1 MRLRLPQDCHDIWMD
16 NEDTQLVK
24 ARNAKDPVFP
34 FDRELLARS
43 IPKLTQQI
51 NRQQAFLKQT
61 HSHKEGV
68 ECKRIIKSCVYHSKI
83 SGAITGLFAAHINP
97 LRVTG
102 GKWADRTF
110 QVHVIK
116 VVKLLFKTHQLPLH
130 VSYPK
135 LYNMFTN
142 CKRNAKEE
150 VGAPKTKKLAMDGYE
165 DEEPPIKRARIDKL
179 PDQTAQ
185 AKGRKTASS
194 AASPTTLRAAK
205 SGAAKKKVVG
215 EKPTVAKKAGVLKQ
229 TLRTGSD
236 GHTLRLGPCRLGDPD
251 EPLAQG
257 TVISLNPTIT
267 GTDISGKKTK
277 PPWTDGVLCRF
288 TSPILNMSDM
298 QLEGVVFQVSTF
310 LFTISIQIV
319 N

>member
-16 NEDTQLVK
+16 NEDTTLVQ

-150 VGAPKTKKLAMDGYE
+150 VGAPKTKKLANGW
-165 DEEPPIKRARIDKL
+165 L
-179 PDQTAQ
+179 
-185 AKGRKTASS
+185 
-194 AASPTTLRAAK
+194 
-205 SGAAKKKVVG
+205 
-215 EKPTVAKKAGVLKQ
+215 
-229 TLRTGSD
+229 
-236 GHTLRLGPCRLGDPD
+236 
-251 EPLAQG
+251 
-257 TVISLNPTIT
+257 
-267 GTDISGKKTK
+267 
-277 PPWTDGVLCRF
+277 
-288 TSPILNMSDM
+288 
-298 QLEGVVFQVSTF
+298 
-310 LFTISIQIV
+310 
-319 N
+319 